1 MENDLTEME
10 KMSNQLSTNYKSQIT
25 NLQEAIIKYNVL
37 HLNQENRKP

>member
-10 KMSNQLSTNYKSQIT
+10 KMSTNYKSQIT